1 MTKSMTGYGR
11 SGMENDAFNQVWEV
25 RSVNSRFL
33 DLKWRL
39 PLFFRCREAQ
49 LEKVVREYVERG
61 RVEIHLNFQP
71 VKPDILKMSL
81 NRPLASAMLDQMR
94 ELADE
99 IGAEFKPDL
108 NRLMTFSSLW
118 QEGSDEPDPAL
129 EEELL
134 KGLRAA
140 LADFNKARE
149 REGAMLSAD
158 IAMRL
163 GRLKNWQ
170 AEIKALAPSIK
181 EEKAAALIARIKLSL
196 EKVGVEAPEERILQ
210 ETAVLSDKLDVTEEL
225 TRMAGHLERLEKMLA
240 KGGEIGKRLD
250 FLIQETFREINTCGN
265 KAQSLDVS
273 KIVVDFK
280 AELEKI
286 REQVMN
292 IE

>member
-11 SGMENDAFNQVWEV
+11 SRMENDAFTQVWEI
-25 RSVNSRFL
+25 RAVNGRFL

-39 PLFFRCREAQ
+39 PLFLRCRETQ
-49 LEKVVREYVERG
+49 LEKVVREFAQRG
-61 RVEIHLNFQP
+61 RVDIHCNFQP

-81 NRPLASAMLDQMR
+81 NRPLAQTMLDQMR
-94 ELADE
+94 QLAEE
-99 IGAEFKPDL
+99 IGVAFVPDL
-108 NRLMTFSSLW
+108 NRIMTFSSLW
-118 QEGSDEPDPAL
+118 QEGSDEPDPSL
-129 EEELL
+129 EEELV

-140 LADFNKARE
+140 LEDFNKARE
-149 REGAMLSAD
+149 REGRVLVED
-158 IAMRL
+158 ISKRL
-163 GRLKNWQ
+163 TRLKGWQ
-170 AEIKALAPSIK
+170 AEIKVLAPSIK
-181 EEKAAALIARIKLSL
+181 EDKAASLVTRINASL
-196 EKVGVEAPEERILQ
+196 EKVGVEAPEDRILQ
-210 ETAVLSDKLDVTEEL
+210 EVAMLSDKLDVTEEL
-225 TRMAGHLERLEKMLA
+225 TRMAGHLDRLEKLLA

-286 REQVMN
+286 REQAQN

>member
-25 RSVNSRFL
+25 RAVNSRFL

-39 PLFFRCREAQ
+39 PLFLRCREAQ
-49 LEKVVREYVERG
+49 LEKVVREFVERG
-61 RVEIHLNFQP
+61 RVEIHLDFQP
-71 VKPDILKMSL
+71 VKADILKMSL
-81 NRPLASAMLDQMR
+81 NRPMAVAMLEQMR
-94 ELADE
+94 GLADE
-99 IGAEFKPDL
+99 IGVPFAPDL

-129 EEELL
+129 EEELIR
-134 KGLRAA
+134 GLRAA

-149 REGAMLSAD
+149 REGDALSKD

-163 GRLKNWQ
+163 GRLKTWQ

-181 EEKAAALIARIKLSL
+181 EEKAANLIARIKTSL
-196 EKVGVEAPEERILQ
+196 EKVGVEAPEERVLQ

-225 TRMAGHLERLEKMLA
+225 TRMAGHLDRLEKLLA

-286 REQVMN
+286 REQAMN